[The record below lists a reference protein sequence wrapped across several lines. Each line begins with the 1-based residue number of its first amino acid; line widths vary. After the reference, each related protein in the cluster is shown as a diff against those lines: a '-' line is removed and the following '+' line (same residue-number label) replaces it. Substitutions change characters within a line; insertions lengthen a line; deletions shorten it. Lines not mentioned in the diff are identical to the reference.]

1 MYLLHF
7 YEDNHVALGLKTDRG
22 IFSLHRAAAK
32 LSEPAPADIQEL
44 ISQGEPG
51 LERIK
56 ILFEKAGDLDELF
69 TPEEEARFAP
79 AVLRPEKIICVGLNY
94 INHAEESK
102 MEIPE
107 SPILFNK
114 YNNALT
120 GHKEMVRLPAG
131 ATQFDY
137 EAELVAVIGKR
148 ASNVSEDEALDHVF
162 GYTVGNDLSA
172 RDLQFR
178 TGQWMLGKSSDG
190 FAPLGPYL
198 VTRNEIDPASLAIE
212 CKVNGEV
219 RQSANTKDMIF
230 NCAYLISYISR
241 YMTLE
246 PGDVIFTGTPDGV
259 ILGQPQGAQKWLG
272 PGDEIR
278 VEIEGI
284 GALVNILA

>member
-1 MYLLHF
+1 MHLLHF
-7 YEDNHVALGLKTDRG
+7 YEDNRPALGLKTDRG
-22 IFSLHRAAAK
+22 IFSIPRAAAK
-32 LSEPAPADIQEL
+32 LSEQVPGDVQEL
-44 ISQGEPG
+44 IAQGEPG

-56 ILFEKAGDLDELF
+56 NLYDKTSGVDDLF

-79 AVLRPEKIICVGLNY
+79 AVLHPEKIICVGLNY
-94 INHAEESK
+94 IDHAAESK
-102 MEIPE
+102 MEIPK

-114 YNNALT
+114 FNNALT
-120 GHKEMVRLPAG
+120 GHNEPVRLPAG

-137 EAELVAVIGKR
+137 EAELVAVIGKQ
-148 ASNVSEDEALDHVF
+148 ASNVSEDEALDYVF

-190 FAPLGPYL
+190 FAPVGPAL
-198 VTRNEIDPASLAIE
+198 VTRDEIDPANLAIS
-212 CKVNGEV
+212 CTVNGEL

-230 NCAYLISYISR
+230 NCAHLISYISK

-246 PGDVIFTGTPDGV
+246 PGDLIFTGTPDGV
-259 ILGQPQGAQKWLG
+259 ILGYPQESRKWLA
-272 PGDEIR
+272 PGDEVQ

-284 GALVNILA
+284 GALVNTLT

>member
-1 MYLLHF
+1 MHLLHF
-7 YEDNHVALGLKTDRG
+7 FEDNHVALGLKTDRG
-22 IFSLHRAAAK
+22 IFSLHRAAGK

-44 ISQGEPG
+44 IEQGEAG
-51 LERIK
+51 LERIRS
-56 ILFEKAGDLDELF
+56 LFEKAGDLDELF

-114 YNNALT
+114 YNNALS
-120 GHKEMVRLPAG
+120 GHKEPVPLPAG

-137 EAELVAVIGKR
+137 EAELVAVIGKQ

-162 GYTVGNDLSA
+162 GYTVGNDFSA

-198 VTRNEIDPASLAIE
+198 VTRDEVDPSNLAIE

-259 ILGQPQGAQKWLG
+259 ILGQPQGTQKWLVR
-272 PGDEIR
+272 GDEIH

-284 GALVNILA
+284 GALVNTLA

>member
-1 MYLLHF
+1 MHLLHF
-7 YEDNHVALGLKTDRG
+7 YEDDRPALGLKTERG
-22 IFSLHRAAAK
+22 IFSLPRAAAK
-32 LSEPAPADIQEL
+32 LSEQVPGDVQEL
-44 ISQGEPG
+44 IAQGDSG

-56 ILFEKAGDLDELF
+56 NLYEKTSGLDELF
-69 TPEEEARFAP
+69 TPEEEVRFAP
-79 AVLRPEKIICVGLNY
+79 AVLQPQKIICVGLNY
-94 INHAEESK
+94 INHAAESK
-102 MEIPE
+102 MEIPK

-114 YNNALT
+114 FNNALA
-120 GHKEMVRLPAG
+120 GHNEPVRLPEG

-148 ASNVSEDEALDHVF
+148 ASNVSEHEALDYVF
-162 GYTVGNDLSA
+162 GYTAGNDLSA

-190 FAPLGPYL
+190 FAPIGPAL
-198 VTRNEIDPASLAIE
+198 VTRDEVDPGNLAIS

-230 NCAYLISYISR
+230 NCAYLVSYISK

-246 PGDVIFTGTPDGV
+246 PGDVIFTGTSDGV
-259 ILGQPQGAQKWLG
+259 ILGYPQESQQWLV
-272 PGDEIR
+272 PGDEVQ

-284 GALVNILA
+284 GTLVNKLV

>member
-1 MYLLHF
+1 MHLLHF
-7 YEDNHVALGLKTDRG
+7 YEDNRVALGLKTDRG
-22 IFSLHRAAAK
+22 IFSLHRAAGK

-44 ISQGEPG
+44 IAQGEPG
-51 LERIK
+51 LELIRS
-56 ILFEKAGDLDELF
+56 LFEKAGDLDELF
-69 TPEEEARFAP
+69 TAEEETRFAP
-79 AVLRPEKIICVGLNY
+79 AILRPEKIICVGLNY

-120 GHKEMVRLPAG
+120 GHKEAVRLPAG

-137 EAELVAVIGKR
+137 EAELVAVIGKQ
-148 ASNVSEDEALDHVF
+148 ANDVSEDEALDHVF

-198 VTRNEIDPASLAIE
+198 VTRDEIDPAGLAIE
-212 CKVNGEV
+212 CRVNGEV

-230 NCAYLISYISR
+230 NCAHLISYISR

-259 ILGQPQGAQKWLG
+259 ILGRPQGTQKWLG

-284 GALVNILA
+284 GALVNTLA

>member
-1 MYLLHF
+1 MHLLHF
-7 YEDNHVALGLKTDRG
+7 YEDDRPVLGLKTDRG
-22 IFSLHRAAAK
+22 IFSIPRAAAK
-32 LSEPAPADIQEL
+32 LSEQVPGDVQEL
-44 ISQGEPG
+44 IAQGDSG

-56 ILFEKAGDLDELF
+56 NLYDKTSGVDELF
-69 TPEEEARFAP
+69 TSEEETRFAP
-79 AVLRPEKIICVGLNY
+79 AVLQPQKIICVGLNY
-94 INHAEESK
+94 IDHAAESK
-102 MEIPE
+102 MEIPK

-120 GHKEMVRLPAG
+120 GHKKPVRLPAG

-148 ASNVSEDEALDHVF
+148 ASNVSEDEALDYVF
-162 GYTVGNDLSA
+162 GYTIGNDLSA

-190 FAPLGPYL
+190 FAPIGPIL
-198 VTRNEIDPASLAIE
+198 VTRDELDPANLAIS
-212 CKVNGEV
+212 CTVNGEV

-230 NCAYLISYISR
+230 NCAYLISYISK

-259 ILGQPQGAQKWLG
+259 ILGYPQESQKWLA
-272 PGDEIR
+272 PGDEIQ
-278 VEIEGI
+278 VKIEGI
-284 GALVNILA
+284 GTLVNTLT